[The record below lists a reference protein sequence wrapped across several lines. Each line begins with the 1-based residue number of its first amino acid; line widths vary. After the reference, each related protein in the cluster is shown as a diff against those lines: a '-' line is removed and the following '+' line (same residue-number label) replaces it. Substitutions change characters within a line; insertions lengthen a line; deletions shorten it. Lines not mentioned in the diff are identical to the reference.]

1 LKIYQFT
8 VPELERFRQM
18 ANFTTDEMELFE
30 YRSKGVPLEVCAERM
45 NISTSTAK
53 RLSRRVNAKIIR
65 LCPYNVI

>member
-1 LKIYQFT
+1 
-8 VPELERFRQM
+8 M
-18 ANFTTDEMELFE
+18 ANFTTEERELFE